1 MKFIAFVA
9 LLFGA
14 TVNAQETAEVPELLP
29 AVQKIAI
36 VEGKKYRII
45 KDKNNKFVFIK
56 DQGTVNGFAVK
67 PIIVI
72 PTFPEK

>member
-1 MKFIAFVA
+1 MKFIALA
-9 LLFGA
+9 TLLFGVA
-14 TVNAQETAEVPELLP
+14 VNAQEVPASSELLP

-36 VEGKKYRII
+36 VDGKKYRII

-56 DQGTVNGFAVK
+56 DQSPANGFAVK
-67 PIIVI
+67 PIIVM

>member
-1 MKFIAFVA
+1 MKFIALVT
-9 LLFGA
+9 LFFGV
-14 TVNAQETAEVPELLP
+14 TVNAQETTETPQLLP

-45 KDKNNKFVFIK
+45 KDKNNKFVFIE
-56 DQGTVNGFAVK
+56 DQDTVNGFAVK